1 MIVIFLS
8 QNFGFKC
15 ACPLCSSCLDQVK
28 ENDELR
34 LRVLRMKHH
43 LLELLGKYQPKAMQ
57 CNANM
62 SEYQVLLLGSSGLTT
77 CPDLMLRESI
87 LWSSLITAAGY
98 HQDFQLDA
106 IFLCYSA
113 ASALNN
119 QKASKHWANL
129 GAKTARITRGEQS
142 RNARY
147 FLDCLK

>member
-8 QNFGFKC
+8 QNFGFNC
-15 ACPLCSSCLDQVK
+15 ACPLCSSCIDQVK
-28 ENDELR
+28 ANDELR
-34 LRVLRMKHH
+34 LRVFRMKHH
-43 LLELLGKYQPKAMQ
+43 LLELLGEYSNK
-57 CNANM
+57 NM
-62 SEYQVLLLGSSGLTT
+62 FEYQVIILGSSGLTT
-77 CPDLMLRESI
+77 CPDLILRESI

-119 QKASKHWANL
+119 QKASKHWAAL

-142 RNARY
+142 RNAKY